1 MDVLINGI
9 VVFVLVP
16 IYNWI
21 KKGLGLKDKSAAW
34 VFTLFTLLIAFP
46 LALFTGKLTGYTFD
60 VTDPF
65 GFLESVAKAFLVIL
79 GVAETFYALTKER
92 TGTGKK

>member
-9 VVFVLVP
+9 VGFVLVP

-34 VFTLFTLLIAFP
+34 VFALFTLLIAFP
-46 LALFTGKLTGYTFD
+46 LTLLTGKLTGCTFYIA
-60 VTDPF
+60 DPF
-65 GFLESVAKAFLVIL
+65 GFLKSVAEAFLIIL
-79 GVAETFYALTKER
+79 GTAETFYALTKER
-92 TGTGKK
+92 TGKK

>member
-9 VVFVLVP
+9 VGLVLVP

-21 KKGLGLKDKSAAW
+21 KGGLGLKDKAAAW

-46 LALFTGKLTGYTFD
+46 MALLTGKLAGYTFD
-60 VTDPF
+60 LADPF
-65 GFLESVAKAFLVIL
+65 GFMKAVVQAFLVIL
-79 GVAETFYALTKER
+79 GSAETFYMLTKER
-92 TGTGKK
+92 VEKKK